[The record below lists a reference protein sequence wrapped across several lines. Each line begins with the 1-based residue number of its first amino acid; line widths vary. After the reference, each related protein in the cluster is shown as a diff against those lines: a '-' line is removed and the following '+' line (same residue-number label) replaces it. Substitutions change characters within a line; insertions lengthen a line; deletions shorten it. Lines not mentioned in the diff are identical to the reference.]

1 MGMLRAVKLLAS
13 VGLSVAVA
21 SCVLLL
27 TWTPSAGPRKAQAAT
42 GRPNFVF
49 VLTDDMRYDDLS
61 YMPKTRSLLEGK
73 GMAFDNAL
81 VSNPLCTPSRA
92 SILRGQYPHNTGVW
106 TNKPTSP
113 DGGEPAFR
121 ANGDDQDS
129 LATRLQGAGYST
141 GLFGKYMNH
150 YSDTYIPPGWDRWFT
165 TYTFDY
171 FDYKANDQGTVG
183 RFGTASRDYATDVI
197 KSKAV
202 QFVSDS
208 VARGE
213 PFFAYVAPFAP
224 HYPSTPAPR
233 DEHDYDNTQAPRLPS
248 FNEADVSDKPPWIQQ
263 LPELGQTKTASM
275 DSRHEDRIETL
286 QAVDDTVGK
295 LVATLRNDGQ
305 LANTYIFFTSDNG
318 EFYGEHRITNGKARP
333 YEEAYRIPLL
343 VRGPGVAR
351 GDRTAKMALNIDY
364 APTMLALAG
373 EAQAPYFDGRPL
385 TPLLDGTDPASWR
398 IGSLIERRASNE
410 GGGTPDSEG
419 IRSEN
424 LSYVEYSTGEKE
436 LYDLSE
442 DPYEL
447 TNEYDPDAPPT
458 GMASR
463 LKALKTCAS
472 DAVTPM
478 VTCSVAEDGK

>member
-1 MGMLRAVKLLAS
+1 MGMLRTVKLLAS

-21 SCVLLL
+21 SSVLLYY
-27 TWTPSAGPRKAQAAT
+27 WAT

-49 VLTDDMRYDDLS
+49 VLTDDMRKDDLA

-81 VSNPLCTPSRA
+81 VSCPLCSPSRA

-106 TNKPTSP
+106 TNRPTSP

-121 ANGDDQDS
+121 AKGDDQDT
-129 LATRLQGAGYST
+129 LATRLQDAGYRT

-150 YSDTYIPPGWDRWFT
+150 YSGTYIPPGWERWFA
-165 TYTFDY
+165 TYTFYY
-171 FDYKANDQGTVG
+171 FDYKANDQGTV
-183 RFGTASRDYATDVI
+183 RRYGTASSDYATDVI
-197 KSKAV
+197 KRQAV
-202 QFVSDS
+202 GFVSDS

-224 HYPSTPAPR
+224 HAPSTPAPR
-233 DEHDYDNTQAPRLPS
+233 DVHDYDDTRAPRPPS

-263 LPELGQTKTASM
+263 FPQFGESGIATI
-275 DSRHEDRIETL
+275 DSRHENRVESL

-295 LVATLRNDGQ
+295 LVSTLRDDGQ
-305 LANTYIFFTSDNG
+305 LANTYIFFASDNG
-318 EFYGEHRITNGKARP
+318 VFDGEHRIPGRKAKP
-333 YEEAYRIPLL
+333 YEEAYRVPLL

-351 GDRTAKMALNIDY
+351 GHRTAKMALNIDY
-364 APTMLALAG
+364 APTMLDLAG
-373 EAQAPYFDGRPL
+373 AAQAPYFDGRPL
-385 TPLLDGTDPASWR
+385 TPLLDGTHPASWR
-398 IGSLIERRASNE
+398 IGSLIESHASSE
-410 GGGTPDSEG
+410 GGDTPDSEG
-419 IRSEN
+419 IRYESG
-424 LSYVEYSTGEKE
+424 SYVEYATGERE

-458 GMASR
+458 GLTSR
-463 LKALKTCAS
+463 LKALKTCAA
-472 DAVTPM
+472 DAVAPA
-478 VTCSVAEDGK
+478 VTCRAAEDGKE